1 MMESNEQLKGKTVAN
16 MIWRLAERTGAQGV
30 AFIVSIVL
38 ARFLSPE
45 AYGTVALLTVFTTIL
60 NVFVDSGLGNALIQK
75 INADDLDFSTVF
87 IFNMAMC
94 LILYAGLFT
103 ASPLIA
109 KFYGDPSLT
118 SLMRVL
124 GLTLVI
130 SGMKNIQQ
138 AYVSRN
144 LLFKK
149 FFYATLGGTIIA
161 AIVGIWM
168 AYKGFGAWAIVMQHV
183 VNTAI
188 DTTLLYIT
196 VRWRPHLKFSFER
209 FRGLFSFGW
218 KLLASSLLDT
228 VYNNVRQLIIGKV
241 YSSSDLAYFNQ
252 GDKFPKVIIGNI
264 NNAID
269 SVLLPVMSTVQDD
282 RSRMKSMTRRSIKT
296 STYIMAPI
304 MMGLAFTA
312 KPLVCLLLTEKWL
325 GCVPYL
331 QIFCVSYM
339 FYPIHTANLNAMKA
353 MGRSDLFLKLEIVK
367 KIIAS
372 FTIVIA
378 LLFGPMAMAY
388 SMLVTSFISQV
399 INSSPNKKIMD
410 YGYLEQLKDILPGI
424 LLAVFVGICT
434 LGARLLGQGN
444 LITLVLQVIIGV
456 VVYIGCSAMLKLES
470 FVFLFDMV
478 KKKASR

>member
-1 MMESNEQLKGKTVAN
+1 MGDNEQLKGKTVAN

-38 ARFLSPE
+38 ARFLTPE

-60 NVFVDSGLGNALIQK
+60 NVFIDSGLGNALIQK
-75 INADDLDFSTVF
+75 KNADDLDFSTVF
-87 IFNMAMC
+87 IFNMVVC
-94 LILYAGLFT
+94 LVLYAGLFI
-103 ASPLIA
+103 ASPMIA
-109 KFYGDPSLT
+109 KFYDDPSLT

-130 SGMKNIQQ
+130 SGIKNIQL

-149 FFYATLGGTIIA
+149 FFYATLGGTIVA

-168 AYKGFGAWAIVMQHV
+168 AYEGFGAWAIVMQHV
-183 VNTAI
+183 INTAI
-188 DTTLLYIT
+188 DTSILYIT
-196 VRWRPHLKFSFER
+196 VKWRPHFEFSLER
-209 FRGLFSFGW
+209 FKGLFTFGW
-218 KLLASSLLDT
+218 KLLASALLDT
-228 VYNNVRQLIIGKV
+228 VYNNLRQLIIGKV

-252 GDKFPKVIIGNI
+252 GDKFPKVIISNI

-282 RSRMKSMTRRSIKT
+282 KKRMKSMTRRSIKT

-304 MMGLAFTA
+304 MMGMAFTA

-353 MGRSDLFLKLEIVK
+353 MGRSDIFFKLEILK
-367 KIIAS
+367 KIIATA
-372 FTIVIA
+372 TIVIA

-399 INSSPNKKIMD
+399 INSSPNRKLMG
-410 YGYLEQLKDILPGI
+410 YGYLEQLKDIMPGI
-424 LLAVFVGICT
+424 LLAVFMGICT
-434 LGARLLGQGN
+434 LGARLFEQGN
-444 LITLVLQVIIGV
+444 LITLILQIVIGF
-456 VVYIGCSAMLKLES
+456 VVYIGCSALLKLES
-470 FVFLFDMV
+470 FVFLLDMV
-478 KKKASR
+478 KKKFHR